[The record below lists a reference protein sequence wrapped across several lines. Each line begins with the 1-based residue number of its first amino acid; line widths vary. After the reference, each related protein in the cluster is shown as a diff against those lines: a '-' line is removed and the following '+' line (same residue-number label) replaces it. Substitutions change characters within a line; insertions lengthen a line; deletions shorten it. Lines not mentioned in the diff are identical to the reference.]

1 MAAIAAEIMQVICI
15 IVSSGLSPTRLVLK
29 VLYHGRNNRP
39 VQLVARARAHT
50 QLRSRL
56 LPACLPACVLWF
68 VCLFECVFIWQALS
82 HTHNHTCA
90 RTHKH
95 TRKNTHTNHK
105 FIALAVP
112 ACVCRL
118 RACARGWLGERLI
131 VSILCKVEHLL
142 RHIPPPRHLTPPRS
156 TAELVMSS
164 PHHDTPPSNAFHVTD
179 PRPLQTKCTKVLIRP
194 AQNKF
199 RGATVR
205 DKHSVLTD

>member
-1 MAAIAAEIMQVICI
+1 MCARASCLRCSTMSAKAAETTQAIW
-15 IVSSGLSPTRLVLK
+15 IVSSLVLE

-39 VQLVARARAHT
+39 VHRVARARAHT
-50 QLRSRL
+50 VEEQA
-56 LPACLPACVLWF
+56 PACLPACGLWL
-68 VCLFECVFIWQALS
+68 VCLFECAFIWRALS

-131 VSILCKVEHLL
+131 VSILCEVEHLL
-142 RHIPPPRHLTPPRS
+142 GHIPPPRHLTPPRS
-156 TAELVMSS
+156 KSRSVHVLPS
-164 PHHDTPPSNAFHVTD
+164 P
-179 PRPLQTKCTKVLIRP
+179 
-194 AQNKF
+194 
-199 RGATVR
+199 
-205 DKHSVLTD
+205 